1 MFLGKPGI
9 IRLVSRTELATSG
22 DVSKHAVDADADVLT
37 KLRKVLLYAERIDV
51 RTTNG
56 SDDSGAHVIHF
67 LSDTVV
73 ECSQDEFKSCPEQFP
88 EYVTC

>member
-1 MFLGKPGI
+1 M
-9 IRLVSRTELATSG
+9 LVSRTELATSG
-22 DVSKHAVDADADVLT
+22 DVSKHAVVQCVLT